1 MGVIVDFPAGC
12 HLEPP
17 GGLSLDLLVAVTQES
32 PGGCSSGVSLGS
44 WCCWVMG
51 PGGGLEVVPVRQECR
66 SGDEAKLAGVARIQS
81 RVTGG
86 QGSAWGF

>member
-1 MGVIVDFPAGC
+1 
-12 HLEPP
+12 
-17 GGLSLDLLVAVTQES
+17 
-32 PGGCSSGVSLGS
+32 
-44 WCCWVMG
+44 MG

-81 RVTGG
+81 QVTGG